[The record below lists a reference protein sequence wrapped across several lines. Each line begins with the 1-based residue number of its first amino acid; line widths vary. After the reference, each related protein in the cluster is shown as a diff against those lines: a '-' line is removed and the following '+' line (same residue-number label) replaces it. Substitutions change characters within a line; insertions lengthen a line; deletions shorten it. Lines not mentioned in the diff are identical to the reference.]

1 MATKQVATSKGGTET
16 ETRRVQ
22 DSLEAEEVTRDKL
35 WRIEAAG
42 RDRFQ
47 RGLMWI
53 NDGRGAA
60 MKRFCFTLRVRRD
73 RFISRVR
80 RHQRQITI

>member
-22 DSLEAEEVTRDKL
+22 DSLEAEEVTRKNP
-35 WRIEAAG
+35 WRVEAAG
-42 RDRFQ
+42 RDRIQ
-47 RGLMWI
+47 RGSTWI

-60 MKRFCFTLRVRRD
+60 MKRFGFTLRVRRD
-73 RFISRVR
+73 RFLSRGR